1 MKKLLLTIALG
12 SLPALAWAATDW
24 QKSLQDEITR
34 IDNRFA
40 GDIGVY
46 VQEMGDGA
54 SLAWQ
59 ANQSWYLGTLTSI
72 PVAVEVLDRI
82 DRGELALNDTVT
94 LDATRIIEGPGETSQ
109 HEPGTSLSVAYLL
122 EQMLAAGD
130 QTAADMLIGLVG
142 LDAVNQRAQQL
153 LPPGQRYQQLG
164 PITRPLEMHRNVFG
178 IMHRRAFDL
187 NAEDFRTILQA
198 GNAKQQVQAFQQ
210 RLNIGP
216 QDLKV
221 SELGDAYAL
230 YYATPVNSGQLDS
243 FAQMLATIYSGQA
256 LTRESTDALLAMLR
270 LNASPAS
277 RLGAGLPDSVRYAHQ
292 SSRSLRRM
300 CDAGIVSSDAPNDGT
315 MKNEVIVAACVR
327 GPASDEEMEKA
338 FNEVGKAIAGSGVL
352 PGS

>member
-1 MKKLLLTIALG
+1 MNKLLLTIALG
-12 SLPALAWAATDW
+12 TLPGLACAATDW

-59 ANQSWYLGTLTSI
+59 ANQNWYLGTLTSI
-72 PVAVEVLDRI
+72 PVAVEVLDRV
-82 DRGELALNDTVT
+82 DRGELALDHTVP
-94 LDATRIIEGPGETSQ
+94 LDAARIIEGPGETSQ
-109 HEPGTSLSVAYLL
+109 HEPGTPLSVAYLL

-130 QTAADMLIGLVG
+130 QTATDMLIDIVG

-153 LPPGQRYQQLG
+153 LPPGQQYQQLG

-178 IMHRRAFDL
+178 IMHRKAFDL
-187 NAEDFRTILQA
+187 SAEDFRKILKA
-198 GNAKQQVQAFQQ
+198 GDANQQVKAFQQ

-221 SELGDAYAL
+221 DNLADAYAL

-243 FAQMLATIYSGQA
+243 FAQMLATVYSGQA
-256 LTRESTDALLAMLR
+256 LTRESTDALLAMLH
-270 LNASPAS
+270 LDSGPAAGV
-277 RLGAGLPDSVRYAHQ
+277 GAGLPDSVRYAHQ
-292 SSRSLRRM
+292 SSSSHRRR
-300 CDAGIVSSDAPNDGT
+300 CDAGIVSNDAPSNGA
-315 MKNEVIVAACVR
+315 MKNEVIIAACVR
-327 GPASDEEMEKA
+327 GPASGDEVEQT
-338 FNEVGKAIAGSGVL
+338 FSEVGKAIAASGVL